1 MIQTIL
7 FPVEYLVIIY
17 IYVNT
22 FIKISLF
29 YLKTST
35 ATAEKSDIRKQYPI
49 RQKFS
54 TISTF
59 SQFRKSRGREPRE
72 PNNYLS
78 LVHEREKSKFSLAG
92 QDQKQNGELIH
103 SNVTPFTTSILFE
116 TSHKIIILIL
126 FSSVLQI
133 QKIPR
138 MMTRQQCFHVNLQHQ
153 IQILI
158 VQIKINLIHL
168 GHSDHNLQTDLLYA
182 AVCTCILRALITLIR
197 VICV

>member
-1 MIQTIL
+1 M
-7 FPVEYLVIIY
+7 
-17 IYVNT
+17 YVNA

-35 ATAEKSDIRKQYPI
+35 ATTEKSDIRKQYPI

-92 QDQKQNGELIH
+92 QDQRQNGELIH
-103 SNVTPFTTSILFE
+103 L
-116 TSHKIIILIL
+116 
-126 FSSVLQI
+126 
-133 QKIPR
+133 
-138 MMTRQQCFHVNLQHQ
+138 M
-153 IQILI
+153 
-158 VQIKINLIHL
+158 
-168 GHSDHNLQTDLLYA
+168 
-182 AVCTCILRALITLIR
+182 
-197 VICV
+197 